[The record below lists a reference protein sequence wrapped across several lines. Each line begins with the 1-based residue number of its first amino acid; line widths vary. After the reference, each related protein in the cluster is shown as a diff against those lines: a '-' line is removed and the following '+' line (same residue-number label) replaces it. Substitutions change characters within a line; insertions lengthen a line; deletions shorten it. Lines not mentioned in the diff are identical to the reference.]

1 MWHVP
6 REGCADVCWGPSAR
20 TPTRTA
26 SGAYGARSVR
36 GVCRN
41 GLEDACWG
49 QGVPIEQFP
58 WAGCTEIC
66 SGPHANLPTEAA
78 GGTPSE
84 HEPCEGCT
92 DFCSKPASK
101 FASGAVCRPPSG
113 YIWCANRERGLP
125 TWTKPRVRTCPVG
138 PWVEL
143 HFEHD
148 PRERCAE
155 MDWRGTACELARG
168 GCKWNSFWGTIRV
181 SEGVPTRTRVRMQTF
196 PLAP

>member
-26 SGAYGARSVR
+26 GGAYGARSVR

-66 SGPHANLPTEAA
+66 RGPHANLPTEAA

-84 HEPCEGCT
+84 HEPCEGCA
-92 DFCSKPASK
+92 DFFRSPHPNS
-101 FASGAVCRPPSG
+101 
-113 YIWCANRERGLP
+113 
-125 TWTKPRVRTCPVG
+125 PVG
-138 PWVEL
+138 PYVDL
-143 HFEHD
+143 HLD
-148 PRERCAE
+148 TYGAQTA
-155 MDWRGTACELARG
+155 RGACRHGPSPACEPAQWGRG
-168 GCKWNSFWGTIRV
+168 SSSISSTIRV
-181 SEGVPTRTRVRMQTF
+181 RGVPKWIGAGPHANSPAGAANGTPSGAQSV
-196 PLAP
+196 